1 MRNIKIQ
8 EAFEREINMLDND
21 LEKPASTDTEYW
33 VNQGILKFVKTRFT
47 GNNYKGL
54 GFEQTQKRIDDLRT
68 LETSKDYEVNDEQ
81 KIDLPNNYMYLL
93 GDRVGILPIDDDN
106 KCWSKDVDGEYITRY
121 TDPLEATIETLD
133 RMLEN
138 SLSEHNLKYCQA
150 KPIKLQMG
158 NQIEFYTDNNY
169 YVSEYK
175 LYYLR
180 KPNNYSLAD
189 PFGTYTELPDEVLSE
204 CIKIAAQMFIENQ
217 QSQRYTTISNEVNSM
232 E

>member
-1 MRNIKIQ
+1 MKNIKIQ

-33 VNQGILKFVKTRFT
+33 INQGILKFVKTRFT

-68 LETSKDYEVNDEQ
+68 LETSKDYSVDSTQ

-93 GDRVGILPIDDDN
+93 GNRVGILPNNTDN
-106 KCWSKDVDGEYITRY
+106 ECWQKDINGECIVRY
-121 TDPLEATIETLD
+121 ADPLEATIETLD

-150 KPIKLQMG
+150 KPIKLQIG
-158 NQIEFYTDNNY
+158 NNIEFYTDDNY
-169 YVSEYK
+169 HVSSYR

-180 KPNNYSLAD
+180 KPNVYNLDKPFDEYS
-189 PFGTYTELPDEVLSE
+189 ELPDEALSE

-217 QSQRYTTISNEVNSM
+217 QSQRYNTINNEVNSM

>member
-1 MRNIKIQ
+1 MKNIKIQ

-33 VNQGILKFVKTRFT
+33 VNSGILKFVKTRFT
-47 GNNYKGL
+47 GNNYKGI
-54 GFEQTQKRIDDLRT
+54 GFEQTQKRIDDLRL
-68 LETSKDYEVNDEQ
+68 LETSTDIPVNNNQASLPHDY
-81 KIDLPNNYMYLL
+81 MHLL
-93 GDRVGILPIDDDN
+93 GDRVGILPTNEDN
-106 KCWSKDVDGEYITRY
+106 KCWSKNWDGEFIVRY

-150 KPIKLQMG
+150 KPIKLMTG
-158 NQIEFYTDNNY
+158 NTIQFYTDDNY

-175 LYYLR
+175 LYYLK
-180 KPNNYSLAD
+180 KPATFSLNN
-189 PFGTYTELPDEVLSE
+189 PFGEYTSLPDEVLYE

-217 QSQRYTTISNEVNSM
+217 QSQRYNTITNEVNAM

>member
-1 MRNIKIQ
+1 MKNIKIQ

-33 VNQGILKFVKTRFT
+33 VNCGILKFVKTRFT

-54 GFEQTQKRIDDLRT
+54 GFEQTQKRIDDLRL
-68 LETSKDYEVNDEQ
+68 LEKH
-81 KIDLPNNYMYLL
+81 IDLTVGDAQLIELPSDYLYFL
-93 GDRVGILPIDDDN
+93 GDRVGILPTNENN
-106 KCWSKDVDGEYITRY
+106 KCWNKNWDGDYIVRY

-138 SLSEHNLKYCQA
+138 SLSEYNLKYCQA
-150 KPIKLQMG
+150 KPIKLLTG
-158 NQIEFYTDNNY
+158 NTIQFYTDDNY

-175 LYYLR
+175 LYYLK
-180 KPNNYSLAD
+180 KPATFSLNK
-189 PFGTYTELPDEVLSE
+189 PFNEYTDLPDEVLYE
-204 CIKIAAQMFIENQ
+204 CIKIAAQMFIENKQ
-217 QSQRYTTISNEVNSM
+217 LQRYNTITNEVNTM

>member
-1 MRNIKIQ
+1 MKKIKIQ

-33 VNQGILKFVKTRFT
+33 VNSGILKFVKTRFT
-47 GNNYKGL
+47 GNNYKGI
-54 GFEQTQKRIDDLRT
+54 GFEQTQKRIDDLRL
-68 LETSKDYEVNDEQ
+68 LETSVDIKVGDNQRVE
-81 KIDLPNNYMYLL
+81 LPNDYMYLL
-93 GDRVGILPIDDDN
+93 GDRVGILPTDGDN
-106 KCWSKDVDGEYITRY
+106 KCWNKDIDGEFIIRY

-150 KPIKLQMG
+150 KPIKLMTG
-158 NQIEFYTDNNY
+158 NTIQFYTDENY
-169 YVSEYK
+169 YVAEYK
-175 LYYLR
+175 LYYLK
-180 KPNNYSLAD
+180 KPATFSLNN
-189 PFGTYTELPDEVLSE
+189 PFGEYTSLPDEVLYE

-217 QSQRYTTISNEVNSM
+217 QSQRYNTITNEVNTM